1 MHWMAGFPYDTN
13 SVMDDIQNND
23 NNFIVQTDGY
33 YLMQSHLQLKITRPD
48 KQKTFIHKLV
58 RRRYWAY
65 ETLLQRRTELGVA
78 DFSFTPS
85 ILSDILYLR
94 HGDVI
99 SVKVS
104 DISPIYRAVFTNT
117 FTMYRM

>member
-1 MHWMAGFPYDTN
+1 MN
-13 SVMDDIQNND
+13 DIQNKD

-33 YLMQSHLQLKITRPD
+33 YLMQSHLQLKIERPD

-58 RRRYWAY
+58 RRRYRVY
-65 ETLLQRRTELGVA
+65 ETLLQRETELGVS

-85 ILSDILYLR
+85 ILSDVLYLR

-99 SVKVS
+99 SVQAS
-104 DISPIYRAVFTNT
+104 DISLIYRAVFTNT